1 MIVPTIEIHGSFWNS
16 FEEVD
21 TDNMRYAN
29 DEEEEE
35 KNAAA
40 NKLVFYL
47 TVICLD
53 RKSGT

>member
-35 KNAAA
+35 KNAASW
-40 NKLVFYL
+40 FF
-47 TVICLD
+47 I
-53 RKSGT
+53 